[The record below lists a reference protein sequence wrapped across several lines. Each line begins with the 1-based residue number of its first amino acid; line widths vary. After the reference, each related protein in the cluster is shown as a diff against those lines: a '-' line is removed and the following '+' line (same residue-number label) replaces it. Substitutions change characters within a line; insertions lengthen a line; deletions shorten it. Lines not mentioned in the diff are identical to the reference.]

1 MNQGR
6 TVFAQ
11 MCAHLPVSSFRR
23 CVERYQADRYV
34 KSFSCWDQFLC
45 MAFAQLTQRDSLRDT
60 EACLRSLPGRLYHLG
75 IRGNVARSTLADAN
89 EGRDWRTY
97 ADFAQVL
104 ITIARRLYQH
114 DPLAAELAE
123 TVYAFD
129 STTIDLC
136 LSLFPWAPFQKNKAA
151 IKLHTLLD
159 LRGSIPTVIHIS
171 DGRVGDVSMLPALEP
186 EVGSFYI
193 FDRGY
198 MDFAQLNR
206 FHEASAFF
214 VIRAWKNLVY
224 RRRYSRAVDRGT
236 GLGCDQTI
244 VLTGKESARR
254 YPGTLRRIRYTDPER
269 ALRFVFLTN
278 NFRIPPLTVAHL
290 YKSRWEI
297 ELFFRWIKQHLRIRS
312 FFGTSANAVKTQIW
326 IAMSVYLLAAIVRK
340 RLGLTVSLY
349 SFLQVVGVTIFEK
362 TPILQLFDQGRPN
375 DILDDPA
382 NQLNLLDF

>member
-1 MNQGR
+1 
-6 TVFAQ
+6 
-11 MCAHLPVSSFRR
+11 
-23 CVERYQADRYV
+23 
-34 KSFSCWDQFLC
+34 
-45 MAFAQLTQRDSLRDT
+45 MAFAQLTQRESLRDT
-60 EACLRSLPGRLYHLG
+60 ETCLRSLPGRLYHLG
-75 IRGNVARSTLADAN
+75 IRGNIARSTLADAN
-89 EGRDWRTY
+89 EHRDWRTY

-104 ITIARRLYQH
+104 IAMARRLYEH
-114 DPLAAELAE
+114 DPLAAELEE

-171 DGRVGDVSMLPALEP
+171 DGRVGDVTMLRALEP
-186 EVGSFYI
+186 EAGSFYI

-206 FHEASAFF
+206 FQEAAAFF

-224 RRRYSRAVDRGT
+224 RRRYSHPVDRAT
-236 GLGCDQTI
+236 GLRCDQTI
-244 VLTGKESARR
+244 TLAGEGSAKK
-254 YPGTLRRIRYTDPER
+254 YPGMLRRIRYTDPER
-269 ALRFVFLTN
+269 SLRFVFLTN
-278 NFRIPPLTVAHL
+278 NFRIPPLTVARL

-326 IAMSVYLLAAIVRK
+326 IAMSVYLLAAIVRQ
-340 RLGLTVSLY
+340 RLGLQVSLY

-362 TPILQLFDQGRPN
+362 TPILQLFEQGRSAA
-375 DILDDPA
+375 ILDGPA
-382 NQLNLLDF
+382 NQLSLLEF

>member
-1 MNQGR
+1 M
-6 TVFAQ
+6 
-11 MCAHLPVSSFRR
+11 
-23 CVERYQADRYV
+23 
-34 KSFSCWDQFLC
+34 
-45 MAFAQLTQRDSLRDT
+45 
-60 EACLRSLPGRLYHLG
+60 
-75 IRGNVARSTLADAN
+75 
-89 EGRDWRTY
+89 
-97 ADFAQVL
+97 
-104 ITIARRLYQH
+104 ARRLYQH
-114 DPLAAELAE
+114 DALAAELDE

-206 FHEASAFF
+206 FHEAAAFF

-224 RRRYSRAVDRGT
+224 HRRYSRAVDRST

-244 VLTGKESARR
+244 VLTGEESAKK
-254 YPGTLRRIRYTDPER
+254 YPGTLRRIRYTDPDR

-312 FFGTSANAVKTQIW
+312 FFGTSPNAVKTQIW

-340 RLGLTVSLY
+340 RLGLQVSLY
-349 SFLQVVGVTIFEK
+349 TFLQVLGLTVFEK
-362 TPILQLFDQGRPN
+362 TPILQLFEQGRSES
-375 DILDDPA
+375 IVSDPA
-382 NQLNLLDF
+382 NQLSLLEF